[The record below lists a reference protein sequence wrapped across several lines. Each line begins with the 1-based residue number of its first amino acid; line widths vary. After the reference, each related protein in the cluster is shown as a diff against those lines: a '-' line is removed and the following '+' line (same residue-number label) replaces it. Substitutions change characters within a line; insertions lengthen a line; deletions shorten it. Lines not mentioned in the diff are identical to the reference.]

1 MATKQI
7 LIPDIGDFQDVAII
21 DVYVKVGDILATE
34 DSVVA
39 LESEKAVIDIPSPFA
54 GKITKVL
61 VKEGDLVSKDS
72 PVAEIEVASEG
83 ESEQDKEPLE
93 KEKKSSEESV
103 SPQKEQKGKEQEAKQ
118 EEREEKNTV
127 SETKE
132 GSQAPKPEQ
141 PKKEDTKGQNQEK
154 PVSDLT
160 NEQVPGSVFHATPS
174 LRNYA
179 RELGVDLSK
188 VAGTG
193 PHGRILHEDVQALVK
208 KALSGKGSLATF
220 GKIELEDFS
229 KYGEVTRQKISRIQ
243 KISGPHLQKSWQII
257 PHVTQF
263 DEADVTDLEVL
274 RHTLKAEMK
283 KMQGSDAVSIS
294 ILSFIVL
301 AVVAALKKFP
311 EMNASFDEDSG
322 ELILKHY
329 YHIGIAVD
337 TPEGLIVPVLK
348 DADKKSVTDIAK
360 ELSSLSSR
368 ARERKLKGEDLAGGS
383 FSISSLGGIGGTA
396 FTPIINP
403 PQVAI
408 LGIARLS
415 KKPVWNGETFVPR
428 DILPFSVA
436 YDHRVIDGALGV
448 RFTTYL
454 ASLLGDLRRVLL

>member
-7 LIPDIGDFQDVAII
+7 LIPDIGDFQEVAII
-21 DVYVKVGDILATE
+21 DVYIKVGDTLAAE

-54 GKITKVL
+54 GKVTKVL
-61 VKEGDLVSKDS
+61 VKEGDLVSKGS

-83 ESEQDKEPLE
+83 KPAQEETVTPGEKPAE
-93 KEKKSSEESV
+93 KEKNSAEAA
-103 SPQKEQKGKEQEAKQ
+103 PPIKEKDKQ
-118 EEREEKNTV
+118 EEKTEEEQEEKQ
-127 SETKE
+127 
-132 GSQAPKPEQ
+132 GQ
-141 PKKEDTKGQNQEK
+141 KKEE
-154 PVSDLT
+154 PASDLV
-160 NEQVPGSVFHATPS
+160 NEQGPGSVFHATPS
-174 LRNYA
+174 LRKYA
-179 RELGVDLSK
+179 RELGVELSK
-188 VAGTG
+188 VVGTG
-193 PHGRILHEDVQALVK
+193 PHGRILHEDVQTLVK
-208 KALSGKGSLATF
+208 KSLRGEGRATSL

-229 KYGEVTRQKISRIQ
+229 KYGEVERKKISRIQ
-243 KISGPHLQKSWQII
+243 KISGPHLQKSWQTI

-263 DEADVTDLEVL
+263 DEADVTDLEIL
-274 RHTLKAEMK
+274 RKSLKAEMK
-283 KMQGSDAVSIS
+283 KGEDAGSIS
-294 ILSFIVL
+294 ILSFIIK
-301 AVVAALKKFP
+301 AVTVALKKFP

-348 DADKKSVTDIAK
+348 DADKKSVTEIAK
-360 ELSSLSSR
+360 ELVSISER
-368 ARERKLKGEDLAGGS
+368 ARDRKLKGEDLSGGS

-408 LGIARLS
+408 LGIARLA
-415 KKPVWNGETFVPR
+415 KKPVWNGEGFVPR

-436 YDHRVIDGALGV
+436 YDHRVIDGAAGV

>member
-1 MATKQI
+1 MAIKQI
-7 LIPDIGDFQDVAII
+7 LVPDIGDFSDVPII
-21 DVYVKVGDILATE
+21 DVYIKVGDVLSVE

-54 GKITKVL
+54 GTITKVL

-72 PVAEIEVASEG
+72 PIAEIEVAAEG
-83 ESEQDKEPLE
+83 VEEEGKQGSDEEP
-93 KEKKSSEESV
+93 V
-103 SPQKEQKGKEQEAKQ
+103 KEQPVVKVE
-118 EEREEKNTV
+118 EEKPEEVAEAVQPTPVQQENK
-127 SETKE
+127 SDLINE
-132 GSQAPKPEQ
+132 QAP
-141 PKKEDTKGQNQEK
+141 GA
-154 PVSDLT
+154 VY
-160 NEQVPGSVFHATPS
+160 HATPS

-179 RELGVDLSK
+179 RELGVDLAK
-188 VAGTG
+188 VKGSG
-193 PHGRILHEDVQALVK
+193 PSGRILHEDVQALVK
-208 KALSGKGSLATF
+208 KALSGGGAAASF

-229 KYGEVTRQKISRIQ
+229 KYGEIERKKLSRIQ

-257 PHVTQF
+257 PHVTQY
-263 DEADVTDLEVL
+263 DEADVTELEAL
-274 RHTLKAEMK
+274 RKSIKEEMK
-283 KMQGSDAVSIS
+283 KSDDPVNIS
-294 ILSFIVL
+294 ILPFIIK

-348 DADKKSVTDIAK
+348 DADTKSVTDIAR
-360 ELSSLSSR
+360 ELVSTSQR
-368 ARERKLKGEDLAGGS
+368 ARDRKLKPEDLSGGS

-396 FTPIINP
+396 FTPLINP

-408 LGIARLS
+408 LGVSRLS
-415 KKPVWNGETFVPR
+415 KKPVWNGKEFVPR

-436 YDHRVIDGALGV
+436 YDHRVIDGAAGV

>member
-83 ESEQDKEPLE
+83 ESEQEKEPLE
-93 KEKKSSEESV
+93 KEKKSFEESV
-103 SPQKEQKGKEQEAKQ
+103 SPQKGQKEKEQKEENKEIK
-118 EEREEKNTV
+118 V

-132 GSQAPKPEQ
+132 GAQAPKPEQ
-141 PKKEDTKGQNQEK
+141 PVKEEQNQEK
-154 PVSDLT
+154 PVSDLI
-160 NEQVPGSVFHATPS
+160 NEQAPGSVFHATPS

-179 RELGVDLSK
+179 RNLGVDLSK

-208 KALSGKGSLATF
+208 KALSGKGGTASF

-322 ELILKHY
+322 ELILKRY

-360 ELSSLSSR
+360 ELASLSSR

-408 LGIARLS
+408 LGIARLA

>member
-1 MATKQI
+1 MAIKQI
-7 LIPDIGDFQDVAII
+7 LVPDIGDFSDVPII
-21 DVYVKVGDILATE
+21 DVYIKVGDVLSVE

-54 GKITKVL
+54 GTITKVL

-72 PVAEIEVASEG
+72 PIAEIEVAAEG
-83 ESEQDKEPLE
+83 VEEEGKQGSDEEP
-93 KEKKSSEESV
+93 V
-103 SPQKEQKGKEQEAKQ
+103 KEQPVVKVE
-118 EEREEKNTV
+118 EEKPEEVAEAVQPTPVQQENK
-127 SETKE
+127 SDLINE
-132 GSQAPKPEQ
+132 QAP
-141 PKKEDTKGQNQEK
+141 GA
-154 PVSDLT
+154 VY
-160 NEQVPGSVFHATPS
+160 HATPS
-174 LRNYA
+174 LRKYA
-179 RELGVDLSK
+179 RELGVDLAK
-188 VAGTG
+188 VKGSG
-193 PHGRILHEDVQALVK
+193 PSGRILHEDVQALVK
-208 KALSGKGSLATF
+208 KALSGGGAAASF

-229 KYGEVTRQKISRIQ
+229 KYGEIERKKLSRIQ

-257 PHVTQF
+257 PHVTQY
-263 DEADVTDLEVL
+263 DEADVTELEAL
-274 RHTLKAEMK
+274 RKSIKEEMK
-283 KMQGSDAVSIS
+283 RSDDPVNIS
-294 ILSFIVL
+294 ILPFIIK

-348 DADKKSVTDIAK
+348 DADTKSVTDIAR
-360 ELSSLSSR
+360 ELVSTSQR
-368 ARERKLKGEDLAGGS
+368 ARDRKLKPDDLSGGS

-396 FTPIINP
+396 FTPLINP

-408 LGIARLS
+408 LGVSRLS
-415 KKPVWNGETFVPR
+415 KKPVWNGKEFVPR

-436 YDHRVIDGALGV
+436 YDHRVIDGAAGV

>member
-1 MATKQI
+1 MAIKQI
-7 LIPDIGDFQDVAII
+7 LVPDIGDFSDVPII
-21 DVYVKVGDILATE
+21 DVYIKVGDVLSVE

-54 GKITKVL
+54 GTITKVL

-72 PVAEIEVASEG
+72 PIAEIEVAAEG
-83 ESEQDKEPLE
+83 VEEEGKQGSDEEP
-93 KEKKSSEESV
+93 V
-103 SPQKEQKGKEQEAKQ
+103 KEQPVVKVE
-118 EEREEKNTV
+118 EEKPEEVAEAVQPTQVPQENK
-127 SETKE
+127 SDLINE
-132 GSQAPKPEQ
+132 QAP
-141 PKKEDTKGQNQEK
+141 GA
-154 PVSDLT
+154 VY
-160 NEQVPGSVFHATPS
+160 HATPS

-179 RELGVDLSK
+179 RELGVDLAK
-188 VAGTG
+188 VKGSG
-193 PHGRILHEDVQALVK
+193 PSGRILHEDVQALVK
-208 KALSGKGSLATF
+208 KALSGGGAAASF

-229 KYGEVTRQKISRIQ
+229 KYGEIERKKLSRIQ

-257 PHVTQF
+257 PHVTQY
-263 DEADVTDLEVL
+263 DEADVTELEAL
-274 RHTLKAEMK
+274 RKSIKEEMK
-283 KMQGSDAVSIS
+283 RSDNPVNIS
-294 ILSFIVL
+294 ILPFIIK

-348 DADKKSVTDIAK
+348 DADTKSVTDIAR
-360 ELSSLSSR
+360 ELVSTSQR
-368 ARERKLKGEDLAGGS
+368 ARDRKLKPEDLSGGS

-396 FTPIINP
+396 FTPLINP

-408 LGIARLS
+408 LGVSRLS
-415 KKPVWNGETFVPR
+415 KKPVWNGKEFVPR

-436 YDHRVIDGALGV
+436 YDHRVIDGAAGV

>member
-1 MATKQI
+1 MAIKQI
-7 LIPDIGDFQDVAII
+7 LVPDIGDFSDVPII
-21 DVYVKVGDILATE
+21 DVYIKIGDVLSVE

-54 GKITKVL
+54 GTITKVL

-72 PVAEIEVASEG
+72 PIAEIEVAAEG
-83 ESEQDKEPLE
+83 VEEEGKQGSDEEP
-93 KEKKSSEESV
+93 V
-103 SPQKEQKGKEQEAKQ
+103 KEQPVVKVE
-118 EEREEKNTV
+118 EEKPDEVAEAVQPTPVQQENK
-127 SETKE
+127 SDLINE
-132 GSQAPKPEQ
+132 QAP
-141 PKKEDTKGQNQEK
+141 GA
-154 PVSDLT
+154 VY
-160 NEQVPGSVFHATPS
+160 HATPS
-174 LRNYA
+174 LRKYA
-179 RELGVDLSK
+179 RELGVDLAK
-188 VAGTG
+188 VKGSG
-193 PHGRILHEDVQALVK
+193 PSGRILHEDVQALVK
-208 KALSGKGSLATF
+208 KALSGGGVAASF

-229 KYGEVTRQKISRIQ
+229 KYGEIERKKLSRIQ

-257 PHVTQF
+257 PHVTQY
-263 DEADVTDLEVL
+263 DEADVTELEAL
-274 RHTLKAEMK
+274 RKSIKEEMK
-283 KMQGSDAVSIS
+283 RSDDPVNIS
-294 ILSFIVL
+294 ILPFIIK

-348 DADKKSVTDIAK
+348 DADTKSVTDIAR
-360 ELSSLSSR
+360 ELVSTSQR
-368 ARERKLKGEDLAGGS
+368 ARDRKLKPEDLSGGS

-396 FTPIINP
+396 FTPLINP

-408 LGIARLS
+408 LGVSRLS
-415 KKPVWNGETFVPR
+415 KKPVWNGKEFVPR

-436 YDHRVIDGALGV
+436 YDHRVIDGAAGV

>member
-83 ESEQDKEPLE
+83 ESKQDKEPLE

-103 SPQKEQKGKEQEAKQ
+103 SPQKEQKEENKEIK
-118 EEREEKNTV
+118 V

-132 GSQAPKPEQ
+132 GAQAPKPEQ
-141 PKKEDTKGQNQEK
+141 PVKEEQNQEK
-154 PVSDLT
+154 PVSDLI
-160 NEQVPGSVFHATPS
+160 NEQAPGSVFHATPS

-179 RELGVDLSK
+179 RNLGVDLSK

-208 KALSGKGSLATF
+208 KALSGKGGTASF

-322 ELILKHY
+322 ELILKRY

-348 DADKKSVTDIAK
+348 DADKKSVTDIAR
-360 ELSSLSSR
+360 ELASLSSR
-368 ARERKLKGEDLAGGS
+368 ARERKLKGEDLTGGS

-408 LGIARLS
+408 LGIARLA

>member
-1 MATKQI
+1 MAIKQI
-7 LIPDIGDFQDVAII
+7 LVPDIGDFSDVPII
-21 DVYVKVGDILATE
+21 DVYIKVGDVLSVE

-54 GKITKVL
+54 GTITKVL

-72 PVAEIEVASEG
+72 PIAEIEVAAEG
-83 ESEQDKEPLE
+83 VEEEGKQGSDEEP
-93 KEKKSSEESV
+93 V
-103 SPQKEQKGKEQEAKQ
+103 KEQPVVKVE
-118 EEREEKNTV
+118 EEKPEEVAEAVQPTPVQQENK
-127 SETKE
+127 SDLINE
-132 GSQAPKPEQ
+132 QAP
-141 PKKEDTKGQNQEK
+141 GA
-154 PVSDLT
+154 VY
-160 NEQVPGSVFHATPS
+160 HATPS
-174 LRNYA
+174 LRKYA
-179 RELGVDLSK
+179 RELGVDLAK
-188 VAGTG
+188 VKGSG
-193 PHGRILHEDVQALVK
+193 PSGRILHEDVQALVK
-208 KALSGKGSLATF
+208 KALSGGGVAASF

-229 KYGEVTRQKISRIQ
+229 KYGEIERKKLSRIQ

-257 PHVTQF
+257 PHVTQY
-263 DEADVTDLEVL
+263 DEADVTELEAL
-274 RHTLKAEMK
+274 RKSIKEEMK
-283 KMQGSDAVSIS
+283 RSDDPVNIS
-294 ILSFIVL
+294 ILPFIIK

-348 DADKKSVTDIAK
+348 DADTKSVTDIAR
-360 ELSSLSSR
+360 ELVSTSQR
-368 ARERKLKGEDLAGGS
+368 ARDRKLKPEDLSGGS

-396 FTPIINP
+396 FTPLINP

-408 LGIARLS
+408 LGVSRLS
-415 KKPVWNGETFVPR
+415 KKPVWNGKEFVPR

-436 YDHRVIDGALGV
+436 YDHRVIDGAAGV

>member
-1 MATKQI
+1 MAIKQI
-7 LIPDIGDFQDVAII
+7 LVPDIGDFSDVPII
-21 DVYVKVGDILATE
+21 DVYIKVGDVLSVE

-54 GKITKVL
+54 GTITKVL

-72 PVAEIEVASEG
+72 PIAEIEVAAEG
-83 ESEQDKEPLE
+83 VEEEGKQGSDEEP
-93 KEKKSSEESV
+93 V
-103 SPQKEQKGKEQEAKQ
+103 KEQPVVKVE
-118 EEREEKNTV
+118 EEKPEEVAEAVQPTPVQQENK
-127 SETKE
+127 SDLINE
-132 GSQAPKPEQ
+132 QAP
-141 PKKEDTKGQNQEK
+141 GA
-154 PVSDLT
+154 VY
-160 NEQVPGSVFHATPS
+160 HATPS
-174 LRNYA
+174 LRKYA
-179 RELGVDLSK
+179 RELGVDLAK
-188 VAGTG
+188 VKGSG
-193 PHGRILHEDVQALVK
+193 PSGRILHEDVQALVK
-208 KALSGKGSLATF
+208 KALSGGGAAASF

-229 KYGEVTRQKISRIQ
+229 KYGEIERKKLSRIQ

-257 PHVTQF
+257 PHVTQY
-263 DEADVTDLEVL
+263 DEADVTELEAL
-274 RHTLKAEMK
+274 RKSIKEEMK
-283 KMQGSDAVSIS
+283 RSDNPVNIS
-294 ILSFIVL
+294 ILPFIVK

-348 DADKKSVTDIAK
+348 DADTKSVTDIAR
-360 ELSSLSSR
+360 ELVSTSQR
-368 ARERKLKGEDLAGGS
+368 ARDRKLKPEDLSGGS

-396 FTPIINP
+396 FTPLINP

-408 LGIARLS
+408 LGVSRLS
-415 KKPVWNGETFVPR
+415 KKPVWNGKEFVPR

-436 YDHRVIDGALGV
+436 YDHRVIDGAAGV

>member
-7 LIPDIGDFQDVAII
+7 LIPDIGDFQEVAII
-21 DVYVKVGDILATE
+21 DVYIKVGDTISAE

-39 LESEKAVIDIPSPFA
+39 LESEKAVIDIPSPFS
-54 GKITKVL
+54 GKVTKVL

-83 ESEQDKEPLE
+83 EGKQEEKPAD
-93 KEKKSSEESV
+93 KEKKSTEAAPPKEE
-103 SPQKEQKGKEQEAKQ
+103 E
-118 EEREEKNTV
+118 
-127 SETKE
+127 
-132 GSQAPKPEQ
+132 EQ
-141 PKKEDTKGQNQEK
+141 PKEAEIEKEDKKTGQPKQEQEE
-154 PVSDLT
+154 PASDLV
-160 NEQVPGSVFHATPS
+160 NEQEPGAVFHATPS
-174 LRNYA
+174 LRKYA
-179 RELGVDLSK
+179 RELGVELSR
-188 VAGTG
+188 VEGTG
-193 PHGRILHEDVQALVK
+193 PHGRILHEDVQTLVK
-208 KALSGKGSLATF
+208 KALSGKASVASV

-229 KYGEVTRQKISRIQ
+229 KYGQVERKKLTRIQ
-243 KISGPHLQKSWQII
+243 KISGPHLQKSWQTI

-274 RHTLKAEMK
+274 RKSLKAEMK
-283 KMQGSDAVSIS
+283 KSDDAVSIS
-294 ILSFIVL
+294 ILTFIIK

-311 EMNASFDEDSG
+311 ELNASFDEDSG
-322 ELILKHY
+322 ELILKRY

-348 DADKKSVTDIAK
+348 DADKKSITEIAR
-360 ELSSLSSR
+360 ELVEISER
-368 ARERKLKGEDLAGGS
+368 ARDRKLKAEDLSGGS

-408 LGIARLS
+408 LGVARLA
-415 KKPVWNGETFVPR
+415 KKPVWDGETFVPR

-436 YDHRVIDGALGV
+436 YDHRVVDGALGV

>member
-7 LIPDIGDFQDVAII
+7 LIPDIGDFQEVAII
-21 DVYVKVGDILATE
+21 DVYIKVGDTVASE
-34 DSVVA
+34 GSVVA
-39 LESEKAVIDIPSPFA
+39 LESEKAVIDIPSPYA

-61 VKEGDLVSKDS
+61 VKEGDLVSKGS
-72 PVAEIEVASEG
+72 PVAEIEVTSEG
-83 ESEQDKEPLE
+83 EPDQE
-93 KEKKSSEESV
+93 EKKSSEV
-103 SPQKEQKGKEQEAKQ
+103 APPKKEIEQPKEIET
-118 EEREEKNTV
+118 EKEDKKPDEV
-127 SETKE
+127 AL
-132 GSQAPKPEQ
+132 APKPEQ
-141 PKKEDTKGQNQEK
+141 PKREENPEEKQVQKQEGL
-154 PVSDLT
+154 VSDLV

-174 LRNYA
+174 LRKYA
-179 RELGVDLSK
+179 RELGVELSM
-188 VAGTG
+188 VVGTG

-208 KALSGKGSLATF
+208 KALRGKERSASF

-229 KYGEVTRQKISRIQ
+229 KYGEVERKKISRIQ
-243 KISGPHLQKSWQII
+243 KISGPLLQKSWQTI

-263 DEADVTDLEVL
+263 DEADVTDLEIL
-274 RHTLKAEMK
+274 RKSLKAEMK
-283 KMQGSDAVSIS
+283 KGEDAVSIS
-294 ILSFIVL
+294 ILSFIIKALTV
-301 AVVAALKKFP
+301 ALKKFP

-348 DADKKSVTDIAK
+348 DADKKSITEIAK
-360 ELSSLSSR
+360 ELVSISER
-368 ARERKLKGEDLAGGS
+368 ARDRKLKGEDLSGGS

-408 LGIARLS
+408 LGIARLA
-415 KKPVWNGETFVPR
+415 KKPVWNGEGFVPR

-436 YDHRVIDGALGV
+436 YDHRVIDGAAGV

>member
-1 MATKQI
+1 MAIKQI
-7 LIPDIGDFQDVAII
+7 LVPDIGDFSDVPII
-21 DVYVKVGDILATE
+21 DVYIKIGDVLSVE

-54 GKITKVL
+54 GTITKVL

-72 PVAEIEVASEG
+72 PIAEIEVAAEG
-83 ESEQDKEPLE
+83 VEEEGKQGSDEEP
-93 KEKKSSEESV
+93 V
-103 SPQKEQKGKEQEAKQ
+103 KEQPVVKVE
-118 EEREEKNTV
+118 EEKPDEVAEAVQPTPVQQENK
-127 SETKE
+127 SDLINE
-132 GSQAPKPEQ
+132 QAP
-141 PKKEDTKGQNQEK
+141 GA
-154 PVSDLT
+154 VY
-160 NEQVPGSVFHATPS
+160 HATPS
-174 LRNYA
+174 LRKYA
-179 RELGVDLSK
+179 RELGVDLAK
-188 VAGTG
+188 VKGSG
-193 PHGRILHEDVQALVK
+193 PSGRILHEDVQALVK
-208 KALSGKGSLATF
+208 KALSGGGAAASF

-229 KYGEVTRQKISRIQ
+229 KYGEIERKKLSRIQ

-257 PHVTQF
+257 PHVTQY
-263 DEADVTDLEVL
+263 DEADVTELEAL
-274 RHTLKAEMK
+274 RKSIKEEMK
-283 KMQGSDAVSIS
+283 RSDDPVNIS
-294 ILSFIVL
+294 ILPFIIK

-348 DADKKSVTDIAK
+348 DADTKSVTDIAR
-360 ELSSLSSR
+360 ELVSTSQR
-368 ARERKLKGEDLAGGS
+368 ARDRKLKPEDLSGGS

-396 FTPIINP
+396 FTPLINP

-408 LGIARLS
+408 LGVSRLS
-415 KKPVWNGETFVPR
+415 KKPVWNGKEFVPR

-436 YDHRVIDGALGV
+436 YDHRVIDGAAGV

>member
-1 MATKQI
+1 
-7 LIPDIGDFQDVAII
+7 
-21 DVYVKVGDILATE
+21 
-34 DSVVA
+34 
-39 LESEKAVIDIPSPFA
+39 
-54 GKITKVL
+54 
-61 VKEGDLVSKDS
+61 
-72 PVAEIEVASEG
+72 
-83 ESEQDKEPLE
+83 
-93 KEKKSSEESV
+93 
-103 SPQKEQKGKEQEAKQ
+103 
-118 EEREEKNTV
+118 
-127 SETKE
+127 
-132 GSQAPKPEQ
+132 
-141 PKKEDTKGQNQEK
+141 
-154 PVSDLT
+154 
-160 NEQVPGSVFHATPS
+160 
-174 LRNYA
+174 
-179 RELGVDLSK
+179 
-188 VAGTG
+188 
-193 PHGRILHEDVQALVK
+193 
-208 KALSGKGSLATF
+208 LSGKGGISSF

-322 ELILKHY
+322 ELILKRY

-348 DADKKSVTDIAK
+348 DADKKSVTDIAR
-360 ELSSLSSR
+360 ELASLSSR

-408 LGIARLS
+408 LGIARLA

>member
-1 MATKQI
+1 MAIKQI
-7 LIPDIGDFQDVAII
+7 LVPDIGDFSDVPII
-21 DVYVKVGDILATE
+21 DVYIKVGDVLSVE

-54 GKITKVL
+54 GTITKVL

-72 PVAEIEVASEG
+72 PIAEIEVAAEG
-83 ESEQDKEPLE
+83 VEEEGKQGSDEEP
-93 KEKKSSEESV
+93 V
-103 SPQKEQKGKEQEAKQ
+103 KEQPVVKVE
-118 EEREEKNTV
+118 EEKPDEVAEAVQPTPVQQENK
-127 SETKE
+127 SDLINE
-132 GSQAPKPEQ
+132 QAP
-141 PKKEDTKGQNQEK
+141 GA
-154 PVSDLT
+154 VY
-160 NEQVPGSVFHATPS
+160 HATPS
-174 LRNYA
+174 LRKYA
-179 RELGVDLSK
+179 RELGVDLAK
-188 VAGTG
+188 VKGSG
-193 PHGRILHEDVQALVK
+193 PSGRILHEDVQALVK
-208 KALSGKGSLATF
+208 KALSGGGAAASF

-229 KYGEVTRQKISRIQ
+229 KYGEIERKKLSRIQ

-257 PHVTQF
+257 PHVTQY
-263 DEADVTDLEVL
+263 DEADVTELEAL
-274 RHTLKAEMK
+274 RKSIKEEMK
-283 KMQGSDAVSIS
+283 RSDDPVNIS
-294 ILSFIVL
+294 ILPFIIK

-348 DADKKSVTDIAK
+348 DADTKSVTDIAR
-360 ELSSLSSR
+360 ELVSTSQR
-368 ARERKLKGEDLAGGS
+368 ARDRKLKPEDLSGGS

-396 FTPIINP
+396 FTPLINP

-408 LGIARLS
+408 LGVSRLS
-415 KKPVWNGETFVPR
+415 KKPVWNGKEFVPR

-436 YDHRVIDGALGV
+436 YDHRVIDGAAGV

>member
-1 MATKQI
+1 MAIKQI
-7 LIPDIGDFQDVAII
+7 LVPDIGDFSDVPII
-21 DVYVKVGDILATE
+21 DVYIKIGDVLSVE

-54 GKITKVL
+54 GTITKVL

-72 PVAEIEVASEG
+72 PIAEIEVAAEG
-83 ESEQDKEPLE
+83 VEEEGKQGSDEEP
-93 KEKKSSEESV
+93 V
-103 SPQKEQKGKEQEAKQ
+103 KEQPVVKVE
-118 EEREEKNTV
+118 EEKPEEVAEAVQPTPVQQENK
-127 SETKE
+127 SDLINE
-132 GSQAPKPEQ
+132 QAP
-141 PKKEDTKGQNQEK
+141 GA
-154 PVSDLT
+154 VY
-160 NEQVPGSVFHATPS
+160 HATPS
-174 LRNYA
+174 LRKYA
-179 RELGVDLSK
+179 RELGVDLAK
-188 VAGTG
+188 VKGSG
-193 PHGRILHEDVQALVK
+193 PSGRILHEDVQALVK
-208 KALSGKGSLATF
+208 KALSGGGAAASF

-229 KYGEVTRQKISRIQ
+229 KYGEIERKKLSRIQ

-257 PHVTQF
+257 PHVTQY
-263 DEADVTDLEVL
+263 DEADVTELEAL
-274 RHTLKAEMK
+274 RKSIKEEMK
-283 KMQGSDAVSIS
+283 RSDDPVNIS
-294 ILSFIVL
+294 ILPFIVK

-348 DADKKSVTDIAK
+348 DADTKSVTDIAR
-360 ELSSLSSR
+360 ELVSTSQR
-368 ARERKLKGEDLAGGS
+368 ARDRKLKPEDLSGGS

-396 FTPIINP
+396 FTPLINP

-408 LGIARLS
+408 LGVSRLS
-415 KKPVWNGETFVPR
+415 KKPVWNGKEFVPR

-436 YDHRVIDGALGV
+436 YDHRVIDGAAGV